1 MFSPRYGELSGTGK
15 VDHGGFI
22 AQNEMYGRA
31 SDRRCHTQRTNVRTH
46 THLCS
51 KNFPFILHT
60 ADSPS
65 TVQRALLPVS
75 NPRGHLVPTW
85 PLPLILGELLQCSI
99 SGPRRWLSGSNLNIA
114 ISDQPPVLLSVDN
127 ATVKQQCNASEDF
140 IKTYK
145 LQELFYYPYKI
156 WIENFIEHY
165 LETCSIPHQ
174 GQSQRRADVLVP
186 SSSRSQVSS
195 TPTRFRGPP
204 LHGYVQVRVRDARMS
219 WSPPLVAL
227 KSPLLLHDFVVPRYT
242 AMYRSESET
251 RGCPGPLL

>member
-1 MFSPRYGELSGTGK
+1 MSWSPPLVALKSPLLLHDFVVPRYT
-15 VDHGGFI
+15 
-22 AQNEMYGRA
+22 AMYRW
-31 SDRRCHTQRTNVRTH
+31 
-46 THLCS
+46 
-51 KNFPFILHT
+51 
-60 ADSPS
+60 
-65 TVQRALLPVS
+65 S
-75 NPRGHLVPTW
+75 N
-85 PLPLILGELLQCSI
+85 
-99 SGPRRWLSGSNLNIA
+99 
-114 ISDQPPVLLSVDN
+114 
-127 ATVKQQCNASEDF
+127 
-140 IKTYK
+140 
-145 LQELFYYPYKI
+145 
-156 WIENFIEHY
+156 Y